1 MFKATIPKMRTP
13 APDPSLQI
21 IHFNYVEECSLILR
35 VKTARQNY
43 ISILEKGQ
51 SRVASLELRQWKGL
65 LLQTG
70 VSQIRVLSPVDIHAI
85 PECVEALVEHN
96 RDALGEIKASR
107 ALED

>member
-21 IHFNYVEECSLILR
+21 IHFNYVKERSLILR

-43 ISILEKGQ
+43 ISLLEKGQ
-51 SRVASLELRQWKGL
+51 SRVVSLELRQLKGL
-65 LLQTG
+65 LFHTG
-70 VSQIRVLSPVDIHAI
+70 ASQIRVLSPVDFHAI
-85 PECVEALVEHN
+85 PERVEALVDLN